1 MDREDL
7 GVLRGLLTECRVL
20 GLALVDG
27 GAPVAGLMPFLAYP
41 GLDALLVHG
50 SRLARHT
57 RALAAGGLFSAVI
70 HRPDRP
76 EHDPL
81 QLHRLMLE
89 GEVCA
94 AEKREVPEL
103 RSRWTARFPM
113 AALTVQLGDFAFYRL
128 EIRSGRLIAGFSR
141 AMGVSQKALAE
152 AALLPR

>member
-1 MDREDL
+1 MDQDDL
-7 GVLRGLLTECRVL
+7 GLLRELLTESRVL
-20 GLALVDG
+20 ALALVDG
-27 GAPVAGLMPFLAYP
+27 GAPVAGLMPFLASP
-41 GLDALLVHG
+41 GLDALFVHG

-57 RALAAGGLFSAVI
+57 RALAAGGAFSAVI

-81 QLHRLMLE
+81 QLARLMLE
-89 GEVCA
+89 GEVQGVEPGDVA
-94 AEKREVPEL
+94 EL

-128 EIRSGRLIAGFSR
+128 EIRSGRLITGFAR
-141 AMGVSQKALAE
+141 AFRVSQKALTE

>member
-1 MDREDL
+1 MDHDDLILLRE
-7 GVLRGLLTECRVL
+7 LLTESRVL
-20 GLALVDG
+20 ALALVDG
-27 GAPVAGLMPFLAYP
+27 GAPVAGLMPYLAYP
-41 GLDALLVHG
+41 ALDGLLVHG

-57 RALAAGGLFSAVI
+57 RALAAGGPFSAVI

-89 GEVCA
+89 GEIHA
-94 AEKREVPEL
+94 IDKGEVPEL

-128 EIRSGRLIAGFSR
+128 EIRSGRLIAGFAR
-141 AMGVSQKALAE
+141 AFRVTPKALAE